1 MVGAAQDGVLH
12 ERDQIP
18 CMNFAIFNGRILQWQ
33 RPWGQIGTSGKAFL
47 AECAQ
52 STDTG
57 ALRCIFIGR
66 AGRIHPAAASRG
78 EEARQ

>member
-57 ALRCIFIGR
+57 ALLLHFYRERERERERLDLFQRTQG
-66 AGRIHPAAASRG
+66 
-78 EEARQ
+78 